1 MKAILILIFIFGL
14 TSFVT
19 SDQSQIVQDD
29 LKTTCKVLYQLS
41 DKAIDNDRKD
51 LIAIYYNAYQAIRLN
66 NEITDGCDQYF
77 DGIRTNYGE
86 DIGNWTLGL
95 DFPPKHFTSPTTGG
109 FTHKEIETLTKFR
122 ELNLTLED
130 LEQIKLFKGIQENTI
145 DLKLLKTTNTQNIK
159 QLNDNLNK
167 LKIEDIDYS
176 KLNQLSNDKL
186 KIEEFQKVIIE

>member
-1 MKAILILIFIFGL
+1 MSILGL

-29 LKTTCKVLYQLS
+29 LKATCRVLYKLTE
-41 DKAIDNDRKD
+41 KAIDNNRKD
-51 LIAIYYNAYQAIRLN
+51 LIAVYYNAYKAIQLN
-66 NEITDGCDQYF
+66 NKITDDCDRYF
-77 DGIRTNYGE
+77 DEIRTKYRNDIE
-86 DIGNWTLGL
+86 DLILGL
-95 DFPPKHFTSPTTGG
+95 DFPPRYFSSPTRGR
-109 FTHKEIETLTKFR
+109 FTHKEIETLTKFK

-130 LEQIKLFKGIQENTI
+130 LEQIKLFKGIQENNI
-145 DLKLLKTTNTQNIK
+145 DLKLLKNSNTQIIK

-186 KIEEFQKVIIE
+186 KIEELQKVIRE